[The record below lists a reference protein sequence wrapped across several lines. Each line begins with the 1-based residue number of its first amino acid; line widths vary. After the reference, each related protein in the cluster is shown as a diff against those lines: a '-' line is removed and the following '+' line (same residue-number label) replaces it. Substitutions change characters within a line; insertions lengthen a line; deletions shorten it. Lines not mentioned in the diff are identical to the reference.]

1 MAAKKT
7 APRVRAEA
15 RKNSVLD
22 SKKNNL
28 LKQALGRE
36 KQTRVQI
43 LQTLATT
50 SGLSKTQ
57 VEAVFSAMAE
67 LMQSHMKKR
76 GSGEFTIPM
85 AGIKVRR
92 IKKKATKTRT
102 MVSPLTGQEVTIAG
116 KPARN
121 AIKISALKILKT
133 SVNE

>member
-7 APRVRAEA
+7 APRG
-15 RKNSVLD
+15 RKTAAQDL
-22 SKKNNL
+22 KKTNL
-28 LKQALGRE
+28 LKLGAGRE

-43 LQTLATT
+43 LQTLAI
-50 SGLSKTQ
+50 SAGLSKTQ
-57 VEAVFSAMAE
+57 VEAVFSAMVE

-92 IKKKATKTRT
+92 VKKKATKTRT
-102 MVSPLTGQEVTIAG
+102 MVSPLTNQEVTIAG

-121 AIKISALKILKT
+121 AIKIIALKTLKA
-133 SVNE
+133 SANE